1 MENQQDRSC
10 QQADSPSGDSQ
21 GGLGLEIL
29 SSRDAYVSLVDSL
42 PLCVLIKDPQGRR
55 LFANTAYL
63 KWRGV
68 DLDQLVG
75 KRDDEL
81 FPPAIAAKF
90 TADDQQV
97 LGARTPL
104 HSVERTRKGNGE
116 ERWIERVKSPVIDP
130 NGEVIGVQVM
140 FWDVSNRVKA
150 EEHLHHERH
159 LLNHLMSHVPDCIYF
174 KDQDSRFLRISEAM
188 ARKFGLP
195 NAAAAEGKTDAD
207 IFSPEHARGA
217 REDELRVME
226 TGEPLVD
233 RLEKETWRDRPD
245 TWCRSTKMPLLDHKG
260 NVVGTFGIS
269 RDVTDIIRYENELKS
284 ARIAADDANQ
294 AKSEFLA
301 NMSHEIRT
309 PMNAIIGMS
318 ELLSLTTLQHEQSEY
333 LDILK
338 DSADSLLVLLNDILD
353 FSKIEA
359 RRLDLESIPFPVRDL
374 VERSVRTLAVRA
386 AEKELEL
393 LCYIAPD
400 VPEMMVGDPSRL
412 RQVLI
417 NLVGNAIKFT
427 DQGQVS
433 VQLSMESPEGET
445 AASDSE
451 KESVE
456 GRSVS
461 SADGISPECDA
472 ATNHE
477 LLKFRVIDT
486 GIGISQDKQEAVLDA
501 FTQADAST
509 TRRFGGTGLGLA
521 ISAQLVELMGGKLA
535 LESEVDR
542 GTEFYFSI
550 DMKSLLAESHDVPV
564 NLKPLNGF
572 HVLAVDDHPVNLQI
586 LEELL
591 DHWGAIAQTA
601 NGGKAAIQLVKQA
614 IELEDPFDLIL
625 LDYMMPEMDGLE
637 LGRQIHDLA
646 GSATP
651 NMVILSSS
659 NQQLDSELLK
669 QIGIA
674 RTVTKPLV
682 RSEFLEI
689 MLQVIAHGEDLDKS
703 SGKGLQ
709 NRSLTVLVA
718 EDGFANQQ
726 VALGLLKA
734 AGHKT
739 ILAADGHQAIE
750 KWREGGVDVILMD
763 KHMPHLDGI
772 EATKKIR
779 IEELTTG
786 GHVPIIAL
794 TAAAFDEDRVA
805 CEAAGMDAHLSKPI
819 HPEDLAEVLGRFFVS
834 SDSSLAGD
842 RIAIDDTSEAGTRAV
857 TNQSTTDDSH
867 AEVHPNSDRGHQA
880 TVDSEQS
887 NKTSPL
893 DRSIPVFDLDAALHR
908 FPGGVE
914 AIKQLAT
921 VFHSEAE
928 VLISQLLDAMKQEDL
943 SVVMRAAHTLK
954 GSAQLFDANPLRDSA
969 AAVEQS
975 ALEKDWDRLAFEVPL
990 LKYELKRLSASL
1002 SALTSNAT

>member
-1 MENQQDRSC
+1 MSMENQQDRSS
-10 QQADSPSGDSQ
+10 QQADGPSGDSL

-68 DLDQLVG
+68 ELDQLVG

-81 FPPAIAAKF
+81 FPPSIAAKF

-104 HSVERTRKGNGE
+104 HSVELTRKGNGE

-130 NGEVIGVQVM
+130 NGKVIGVQVM
-140 FWDVSNRVKA
+140 FWDVSDRVKA

-174 KDQDSRFLRISEAM
+174 KDQESRFLRISEAM

-260 NVVGTFGIS
+260 DVVGTFGIS

-359 RRLDLESIPFPVRDL
+359 RRLELESIPFPVRDL

-393 LCYIAPD
+393 LCYIAPE

-412 RQVLI
+412 RQILI

-433 VQLSMESPEGET
+433 VHLSMESREQET
-445 AASDSE
+445 VSSDSGH
-451 KESVE
+451 ESVE
-456 GRSVS
+456 GGGV
-461 SADGISPECDA
+461 
-472 ATNHE
+472 ATNPGR
-477 LLKFRVIDT
+477 LKFRVIDT
-486 GIGISQDKQEAVLDA
+486 GIGISKDKQEAVLDA

-535 LESEVDR
+535 LESEIDR

-550 DMKSLLAESHDVPV
+550 DMMSALADSHNAPV
-564 NLKPLNGF
+564 NSKPLKGL
-572 HVLAVDDHPVNLQI
+572 HVLVVDDHPVNRQI
-586 LEELL
+586 LDELL
-591 DHWGAIAQTA
+591 EHWGAVAQTA
-601 NGGKAAIQLVKQA
+601 DGGKAAIELVEQA

-625 LDYMMPEMDGLE
+625 LDYMMPEIDGLE

-651 NMVILSSS
+651 NMVMLSSS

-689 MLQVIAHGEDLDKS
+689 MLQVIAHGEDFNQS
-703 SGKGLQ
+703 SATGLQ
-709 NRSLTVLVA
+709 NRSLRVLVA

-763 KHMPHLDGI
+763 MHMPHLDGI

-779 IEELTTG
+779 IEEQTAG

-805 CEAAGMDAHLSKPI
+805 CEVAGMDAHLSKPI
-819 HPEDLAEVLGRFFVS
+819 HPEDLAEVLSRFFIS
-834 SDSSLAGD
+834 SDSALAGD
-842 RIAIDDTSEAGTRAV
+842 LLTIDETSETGTRAV
-857 TNQSTTDDSH
+857 TNQTAAGDSH
-867 AEVHPNSDRGHQA
+867 AEVHPSSGLDDQA
-880 TVDSEQS
+880 KVDSEQS
-887 NKTSPL
+887 HRASLL
-893 DRSIPVFDLDAALHR
+893 DRSIPVLDLDAALHR
-908 FPGGVE
+908 FPGGVD
-914 AIKQLAT
+914 AVKQLAT
-921 VFHSEAE
+921 VFYSEAE
-928 VLISQLLDAMKQEDL
+928 VLISQLLDAMKQKDL

-954 GSAQLFDANPLRDSA
+954 GSAQLFAANPLRDSA
-969 AAVEQS
+969 AMVEQS

-990 LKYELKRLSASL
+990 LQYEVKRLSASL
-1002 SALTSNAT
+1002 NALSANAT